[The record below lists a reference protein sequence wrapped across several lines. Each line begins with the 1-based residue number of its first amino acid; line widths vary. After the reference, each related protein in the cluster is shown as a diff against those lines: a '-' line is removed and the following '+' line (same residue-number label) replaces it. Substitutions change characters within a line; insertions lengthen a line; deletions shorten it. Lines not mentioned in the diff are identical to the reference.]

1 MSSSCCIS
9 VTQAPK
15 VERWG
20 CGVRE
25 LRANPPKASF
35 NPLPIVAFATE
46 TANSYPNPVE
56 ESYKVDQVFCNLVD
70 QYSENRRHKF
80 VSRSFERLPQ
90 FSSYQCNKERVP
102 DMADMQLWKG
112 GFDFLRRC

>member
-1 MSSSCCIS
+1 MSSSCCMS

-25 LRANPPKASF
+25 LRTNPPKASF

-46 TANSYPNPVE
+46 IASPYPNSVE
-56 ESYKVDQVFCNLVD
+56 ESYKIDL
-70 QYSENRRHKF
+70 
-80 VSRSFERLPQ
+80 
-90 FSSYQCNKERVP
+90 
-102 DMADMQLWKG
+102 
-112 GFDFLRRC
+112 

>member
-1 MSSSCCIS
+1 MSSSYCIS

-25 LRANPPKASF
+25 LSANPPKPASI
-35 NPLPIVAFATE
+35 PCPIVAFATE
-46 TANSYPNPVE
+46 TASSYPNPVE

-70 QYSENRRHKF
+70 QYSEEPRAQVCIPKLREAAAIAF
-80 VSRSFERLPQ
+80 LP
-90 FSSYQCNKERVP
+90 
-102 DMADMQLWKG
+102 MQ
-112 GFDFLRRC
+112 